1 MSELVTFFASRL
13 QYANHLWAV
22 AEKFHKVGVGY
33 AQVLGVAREKEIAP
47 GLVVVASRKDARS
60 LKDRPVALLEHGAG
74 QTYGAAERGRDWAV
88 PNDNVV
94 LFLAPSERV
103 VDRNRDIYPNAR
115 CVVVSSP
122 WVEKLAEIRN
132 GFPWNEAVVPDT
144 LVFTFHYEGSIV
156 PEAGSAFSH
165 FRNVLTEAKRVWP
178 GPIVGT
184 AHPRMM
190 RRIKGWYE
198 ENGIAIEP
206 NFAKLVRR
214 MKVLVAD
221 NTSAIWEACAL
232 DIPVVLMNSPNY
244 RTEEKINDYW
254 PRFWEWSTVG
264 PNIWGSGQLD
274 WALQTADGIHGY
286 RAWLRGQATKAIYG
300 DFRGAGLRAAE
311 EINRTRLE
319 LFASPVH

>member
-1 MSELVTFFASRL
+1 MSQLVTFYASRL

-22 AEKFHKVGVGY
+22 AEKFHKVDVGY

-88 PNDNVV
+88 PNDNVL

-132 GFPWNEAVVPDT
+132 GFPWNEDVTPDT

-165 FRNVLTEAKRVWP
+165 FRDVLTEAKRVWD

-198 ENGIAIEP
+198 DNGIEIEP

-232 DIPVVLMNSPNY
+232 DVPVVLMNSPNY
-244 RTEEKINDYW
+244 RTDVEMW
-254 PRFWEWSTVG
+254 PRFWDWSVVG
-264 PNIWGSGQLD
+264 PNIWNVTDLE
-274 WALQTADGIHGY
+274 WALEHIDGVHGY
-286 RAWLRGQATKAIYG
+286 RAWARGEATSDIYG
-300 DFRGAGLRAAE
+300 GWRGAGFRAAE

-319 LFASPVH
+319 LFANQTH